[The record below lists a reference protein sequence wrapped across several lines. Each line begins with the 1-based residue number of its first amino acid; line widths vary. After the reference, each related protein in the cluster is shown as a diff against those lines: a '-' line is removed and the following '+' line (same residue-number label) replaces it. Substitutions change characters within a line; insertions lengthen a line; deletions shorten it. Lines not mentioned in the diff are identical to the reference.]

1 MNTRG
6 DCIRVVHPLF
16 QVEGGGSIPTSPL
29 QLHFGRIT
37 LKVAKDL
44 NDLWHSRL
52 PRYAQTQCLASYG
65 AEYQGVFFAIAIWS
79 NPSSAMIDPSWI
91 ELKRMAISDDA
102 PKNTATRM
110 LGFMVRDI
118 RKEFPKCP
126 RLISYQD
133 PQVHSGTIY
142 KAAGWVCTGA
152 RKSGGFSNTTRRV
165 RAIDQAPGDKI
176 RWELDLKP
184 NAALTGS
191 PEAQP

>member
-1 MNTRG
+1 
-6 DCIRVVHPLF
+6 
-16 QVEGGGSIPTSPL
+16 
-29 QLHFGRIT
+29 
-37 LKVAKDL
+37 
-44 NDLWHSRL
+44 
-52 PRYAQTQCLASYG
+52 
-65 AEYQGVFFAIAIWS
+65 
-79 NPSSAMIDPSWI
+79 MIDSSWI

-110 LGFMVRDI
+110 LGWMVKDI
-118 RKEFPKCP
+118 RKKFPQCP

-152 RKSGGFSNTTRRV
+152 RKSGGFSNTTRRT

-184 NAALTGS
+184 NVQGQGDGQA
-191 PEAQP
+191 